1 QGPAGI
7 SINWLGSFD
16 AEPQDPTLNQAYYNT
31 VQKKSYVY
39 NGTEWNIISQDG
51 EDGAQGPQGDQGI
64 PGAQGPQGIQGIQGE
79 QGPDGEQ
86 GLAGNDGISI
96 QWLGSYTNY
105 PLDPTPNQA
114 FYHQTEGKSY
124 VYNGTWQ
131 ILAQDGLQGLTGD
144 QGPQGPQGP
153 QGEPGTGL
161 VNMGLWV
168 TETTYNS
175 GEYVFAESSSTPGT
189 NTMYICQTD
198 GYYSETEPSLDNE
211 NWVEFEAPQG
221 EQGEIGPT
229 GPIGPQGEQG
239 EMGPKGDQGVSLVW
253 LGSYASD
260 PDSPEVNNA
269 YYNTVFEKSY
279 VYDGEIWH
287 MIVQDGA
294 QGPQGDQGIPG
305 PKGDTGD
312 QGPVGPQG
320 IQGQQG
326 IQGETG
332 ATGSQ
337 GPQGPEGP
345 QGATGPQGP
354 QGIKGDTGDAGPQGL
369 PGL

>member
-1 QGPAGI
+1 MAGAPGANGKSAYEIWIDNGNTGTVTDFIASLKGEEGDPGVGVQSTVDNGDGTFTINYSNGTSFTTVNLTGPQGPMGTSLNNRGEWVQDETYEPGDYVFAPSIPNPLVNSLWILQSETSYPSSIEPSLDTENWVEFEAPQGEQGPEGPQGPQGELGPQGPAGI

-131 ILAQDGLQGLTGD
+131 ILAQDGLQGLTGVKD
-144 QGPQGPQGP
+144 LKVLRVLR
-153 QGEPGTGL
+153 E
-161 VNMGLWV
+161 
-168 TETTYNS
+168 
-175 GEYVFAESSSTPGT
+175 
-189 NTMYICQTD
+189 
-198 GYYSETEPSLDNE
+198 
-211 NWVEFEAPQG
+211 
-221 EQGEIGPT
+221 
-229 GPIGPQGEQG
+229 
-239 EMGPKGDQGVSLVW
+239 
-253 LGSYASD
+253 
-260 PDSPEVNNA
+260 SPERGWL
-269 YYNTVFEKSY
+269 TWGF
-279 VYDGEIWH
+279 G
-287 MIVQDGA
+287 
-294 QGPQGDQGIPG
+294 
-305 PKGDTGD
+305 
-312 QGPVGPQG
+312 
-320 IQGQQG
+320 
-326 IQGETG
+326 
-332 ATGSQ
+332 
-337 GPQGPEGP
+337 
-345 QGATGPQGP
+345 
-354 QGIKGDTGDAGPQGL
+354 
-369 PGL
+369 